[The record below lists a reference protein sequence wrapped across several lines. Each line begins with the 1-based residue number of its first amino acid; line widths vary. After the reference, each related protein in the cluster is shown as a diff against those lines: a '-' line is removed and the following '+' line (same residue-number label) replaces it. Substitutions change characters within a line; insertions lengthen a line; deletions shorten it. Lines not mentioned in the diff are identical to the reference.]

1 MSDPNFPKTFESESV
16 MNLHRYLLLGAAAV
30 GMAACGSDST
40 SPKLITPPPAGL
52 VRFINAVPDTGFQD
66 FRFTDVVDGVPNVEF
81 VNLPFRGGTNV
92 AFQRTIVGTHHIRVF
107 MGSQNTL
114 RIKNPA
120 NTNLA
125 DSIDITNAPSVVS
138 TVMADTT
145 FTFAADVAQ
154 TFVLYGSAR
163 TSGQKFLITTD
174 ARPSLTAASGTIGF
188 RSTNL
193 TAGAVDI
200 YLIPGATAT
209 PTASGTPAI
218 TNLAPLATSAYIT
231 PAVAGAASGY
241 TVVATT
247 AGTTTV
253 VASQLIPAGA
263 AFVAE
268 VPGASGALDP
278 VAGSRISGSIFTAY
292 IFPPSVAGSKATN
305 FATPGIGLAIDKN
318 PPRP

>member
-1 MSDPNFPKTFESESV
+1 

-30 GMAACGSDST
+30 GMVACGSDST
-40 SPKLITPPPAGL
+40 SPKLVTPPPAAL

-92 AFQRTIVGTHHIRVF
+92 AFQRAIVGTHHIRVF
-107 MGSQNTL
+107 MGSSNTT
-114 RIKNPA
+114 PA
-120 NTNLA
+120 A
-125 DSIDITNAPSVVS
+125 PQGFDPSVVS

-145 FTFAADVAQ
+145 FTFAQDVAQ
-154 TFVLYGSAR
+154 TFVFYGSAR
-163 TSGQKFLITTD
+163 AGGQKFLITTD
-174 ARPSLTAASGTIGF
+174 ARPSLTAASGTLGF

-200 YLIPGATAT
+200 YLIPGAAAT
-209 PTASGTPAI
+209 PTASGTPVI

-253 VASQLIPAGA
+253 VASQFMPAGA
-263 AFVAE
+263 AFVPE

>member
-1 MSDPNFPKTFESESV
+1 
-16 MNLHRYLLLGAAAV
+16 MNLHRYFLLSAAAV

-40 SPKLITPPPAGL
+40 SPKLVTPPPAAL

-92 AFQRTIVGTHHIRVF
+92 AFQRAIVGTHHIRVF
-107 MGSQNTL
+107 MGSSNTT
-114 RIKNPA
+114 A
-120 NTNLA
+120 T
-125 DSIDITNAPSVVS
+125 SPSGFDPNVVT

-145 FTFAADVAQ
+145 FTFAQDVAQ
-154 TFVLYGSAR
+154 TFVFYGSAR
-163 TSGQKFLITTD
+163 TGGQKFLITTD
-174 ARPSLTAASGTIGF
+174 ARPALTAASGTLGF

-209 PTASGTPAI
+209 PTASGTPVI
-218 TNLAPLATSAYIT
+218 TNLAPLATSQYIT
-231 PAVAGAASGY
+231 PAVAAAASGY

-253 VASQLIPAGA
+253 VASQLMPPGA

-278 VAGSRISGSIFTAY
+278 VAGSRISGSVFTAY
-292 IFPPSVAGSKATN
+292 IFPPSVAGSKAAA
-305 FATPGIGLAIDKN
+305 FATPGVGLAIDKN

>member
-1 MSDPNFPKTFESESV
+1 
-16 MNLHRYLLLGAAAV
+16 MNLHRYFLLSVTAV
-30 GMAACGSDST
+30 TLAACGSDST
-40 SPKLITPPPAGL
+40 SPVFKTPPPAGL

-92 AFQRTIVGTHHIRVF
+92 AFQRAIVGTHHIRVF
-107 MGSQNTL
+107 MGSSNTTPTAP
-114 RIKNPA
+114 NGFDPA
-120 NTNLA
+120 
-125 DSIDITNAPSVVS
+125 VVS

-145 FTFAADVAQ
+145 FTFAQDVAQ
-154 TFVLYGSAR
+154 TFVFYGSAR
-163 TSGQKFLITTD
+163 TGGQKFLITTD
-174 ARPSLTAASGTIGF
+174 DRPSLSATAGTFGF
-188 RSTNL
+188 RATNL

-200 YLIPGATAT
+200 YLVPGATAAT
-209 PTASGTPAI
+209 AASGTPVI

-231 PAVAGAASGY
+231 PAVAGAASNY

-253 VASQLIPAGA
+253 VATQLMPVGA
-263 AFVAE
+263 AFVPE

-278 VAGSRISGSIFTAY
+278 VAGSRISGSIFSSY
-292 IFPPSVAGSKATN
+292 IFPPSVAGSKAAN
-305 FATPGIGLAIDKN
+305 FPNPGIGLAIDKN